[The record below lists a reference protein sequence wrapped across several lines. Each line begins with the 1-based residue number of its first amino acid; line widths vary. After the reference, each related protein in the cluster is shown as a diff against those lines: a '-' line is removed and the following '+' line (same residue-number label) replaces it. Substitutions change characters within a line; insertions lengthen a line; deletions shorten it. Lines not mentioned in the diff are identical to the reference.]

1 MIGRCCSHIK
11 REASDMATGLKNANN
26 NNNRGLLRMSDVE
39 KQNNDEQS
47 VPSSEPV
54 YPADTFPHK
63 YVHSVFEDK
72 QDVEQA
78 VQALR
83 AAGFTPDDIN
93 FMTSQDFIQAAER
106 GEHQNK
112 SLSKSFAHFV
122 SSMDHNVTDAY
133 LSEARRGN
141 DVLSVRISKPD
152 QMAQVR
158 DILAPHHVK
167 HIEYIEHWY
176 WYIDSI
182 Y

>member
-1 MIGRCCSHIK
+1 
-11 REASDMATGLKNANN
+11 
-26 NNNRGLLRMSDVE
+26 MSDFE
-39 KQNNDEQS
+39 KQNEDEQS
-47 VPSSEPV
+47 VLSSEPV
-54 YPADTFPHK
+54 YPTDTFPHK
-63 YVHSVFEDK
+63 YVHSVFEDR
-72 QDVEQA
+72 QDAEQA
-78 VQALR
+78 IQALL
-83 AAGFTPDDIN
+83 AAGFISDDIN

-158 DILAPHHVK
+158 DILAPYHAK
-167 HIEYIEHWY
+167 HIQ
-176 WYIDSI
+176 YIDSWTQADLSNTRHRGDW
-182 Y
+182 

>member
-1 MIGRCCSHIK
+1 
-11 REASDMATGLKNANN
+11 MAKGMKNANN
-26 NNNRGLLRMSDVE
+26 NNNRRLLRMSNVE

-47 VPSSEPV
+47 VLSSEPV

-93 FMTSQDFIQAAER
+93 FMTSQDFIQAAEQ
-106 GEHQNK
+106 GDHQNK

-122 SSMDHNVTDAY
+122 SSLDHNVTDAY

-141 DVLSVRISKPD
+141 DILSVRISRHD
-152 QMAQVR
+152 QIAQVR
-158 DILAPHHVK
+158 DILTPHHAQ
-167 HIEYIEHWY
+167 HIQ
-176 WYIDSI
+176 YIDTWTQADLSKNRHQGDW
-182 Y
+182 